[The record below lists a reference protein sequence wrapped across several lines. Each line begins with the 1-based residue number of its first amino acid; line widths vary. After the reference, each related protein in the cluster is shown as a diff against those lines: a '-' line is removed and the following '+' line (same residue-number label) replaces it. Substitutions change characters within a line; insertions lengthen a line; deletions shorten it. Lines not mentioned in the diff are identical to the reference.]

1 MLSLRKFCGKYELHP
16 NYCQSR
22 ENDQAAKERK
32 SKADLRLKMIIST
45 IRKFDAG
52 MIKPHSLLLYIKR
65 KIKNVH
71 IVMFYNV

>member
-32 SKADLRLKMIIST
+32 SKADVCLKMVKSI
-45 IRKFDAG
+45 IRKLDAG